1 MSNTLLAEEKQI
13 LFDYPISKEITGR
26 FQIQNR
32 RFLGNK
38 YKLLNFIEDIL
49 NERCGEVKT
58 FFDVFSGTGVV
69 GHKFNS
75 KKIKIISNDILQ
87 SNYLPLKVFLGTFE
101 LDWDFI
107 TATIESLNSLQSPTD
122 NYFSKHFANRYF
134 TLENA
139 RKIGL
144 IRQKI
149 KDMDIND
156 NVRAVLITSLIYA
169 VDKVANTVGHY
180 DAFRKIIDMTQPLKL
195 LIPEINLTANIN
207 NEVYSEDSNTLV
219 RRIKCD
225 VLYMDPPYNSRQ
237 YCDAYHL
244 LENLATWE
252 KPQVF
257 GKAKKMDRSH
267 LKSKYCLISATEA
280 FDDFINNAKC
290 KHILLS
296 YNNTRETKDGRS
308 NSRIKDPEI
317 VRILKQRGSVEVF
330 ERDYRAFTAGK
341 SDTDSHTERIF
352 YCEVNK

>member
-1 MSNTLLAEEKQI
+1 MSTLLVEKQQM
-13 LFDYPISKEITGR
+13 LFDYPVYKEIPGK

-38 YKLLNFIEDIL
+38 YKLLNFIEDIVS
-49 NERCGEVKT
+49 ERCGDVKT
-58 FFDVFSGTGVV
+58 FFDIFSGTGVV

-75 KKIKIISNDILQ
+75 MKTKIISNDILQ
-87 SNYLPLKVFLGTFE
+87 SNFIPLKAFLGTATLDFDFLRSTIDSFNE
-101 LDWDFI
+101 L
-107 TATIESLNSLQSPTD
+107 QVRHD
-122 NYFSKHFANRYF
+122 NYFSKHFGNRYF

-149 KDMDIND
+149 KDMDIDD
-156 NVRAVLITSLIYA
+156 NLRCVLITSLIYA

-180 DAFRKIIDMTQPLKL
+180 DAFRKKIDMTQSLRL
-195 LIPEINLTANIN
+195 LVPEIALSSNIN
-207 NEVYSEDSNTLV
+207 NEVYSEDANTLI
-219 RRIKCD
+219 RKIECD

-237 YCDAYHL
+237 YCDSYHL

-257 GKAKKMDRSH
+257 GVAKKMDRSH

-280 FDDFINNAKC
+280 FEDLINNANC
-290 KHILLS
+290 KHILVS
-296 YNNTRETKDGRS
+296 YNNTRETKDCRS

-330 ERDYRAFTAGK
+330 ERDYRAFTTGK
-341 SDTDSHTERIF
+341 SDTDSHTERVF
-352 YCEVNK
+352 YCEVRK